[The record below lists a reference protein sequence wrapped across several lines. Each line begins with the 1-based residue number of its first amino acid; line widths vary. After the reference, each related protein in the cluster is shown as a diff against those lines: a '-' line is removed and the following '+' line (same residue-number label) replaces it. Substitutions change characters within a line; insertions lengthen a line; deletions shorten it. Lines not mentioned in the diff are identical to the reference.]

1 MQPYH
6 ELNYKAGVRQKI
18 LLFELA
24 TLAIITP
31 NLETGYWQRG
41 CYTSKV
47 AKDLL
52 SVGNLRPKHLGAN
65 QDMTLDEQIADL
77 EPHVLRLETDMK
89 TVGRIEPGL
98 ARAKLNNLKKL
109 KETIYATSVGI

>member
-6 ELNYKAGVRQKI
+6 ELNYKAGTRQKI

-41 CYTSKV
+41 CYTSRV
-47 AKDLL
+47 AKSLLNKEDL
-52 SVGNLRPKHLGAN
+52 
-65 QDMTLDEQIADL
+65 TLDEKIADF
-77 EPHVLRLETDMK
+77 EPYVLRLEKDAITHEITNTGK
-89 TVGRIEPGL
+89 ARI
-98 ARAKLNNLKKL
+98 KLNNLKKL
-109 KETIYATSVGI
+109 KETIYATVMGI